1 MSEKLENGRIPFF
14 FASGRS
20 YSLDE
25 LLHGVIVQS
34 GNDAA
39 VVIAEGIS
47 GTEENFVTEMNIT
60 ALNWG

>member
-1 MSEKLENGRIPFF
+1 MVLSFLQ
-14 FASGRS
+14 AGRS

-47 GTEENFVTEMNIT
+47 ELKISW
-60 ALNWG
+60 LR